1 MLIVGKNDFKLA
13 PVVQNDPNGGGL
25 YFLNIVKRTYAIK
38 DDIGSLE
45 AIPEEEQP
53 DIVGANS
60 YKDDYGRSQ
69 KYPGDSGACKQLVD
83 VIINGCAF
91 APEGEAVEELDV
103 TINIAGKHKTLR
115 VFGNR
120 HWERNEAG
128 GVDISATQPFTT
140 MPIRWEKAFG
150 SLSNRWNPLGMG
162 SEKDH
167 ETDPED
173 PLFSLP
179 NVENPEDLLTQFGQK
194 VRPVGFSAIP
204 EAWEPRRSFFGTR
217 SAYWSS
223 FRAPLPPKDQDLR
236 YLNAAPED
244 QQFGDLIGNEIIILT
259 NMHERFSEM
268 AIKLPDSKPRLFYVP
283 RKRPV
288 DLQDTELDLQDTEL
302 DLQDT
307 ELIETYLKL
316 DTVVI
321 DLNEKFL
328 TLVWKGKLE
337 SQINVLDTFLYM
349 YGVEDSCEP
358 SKSIGEIQRKFEEE
372 IVALEWAREMIDEN
386 PEKKIN
392 KVVSDVTDQIVKT
405 LKELKAE
412 PALISLL
419 ASTATLDEKE
429 KMLRAEFD
437 NLKESLEKD
446 LMKQKEKIRSWG
458 NAPSTNF
465 EETN

>member
-1 MLIVGKNDFKLA
+1 M
-13 PVVQNDPNGGGL
+13 
-25 YFLNIVKRTYAIK
+25 FL
-38 DDIGSLE
+38 
-45 AIPEEEQP
+45 
-53 DIVGANS
+53 
-60 YKDDYGRSQ
+60 
-69 KYPGDSGACKQLVD
+69 
-83 VIINGCAF
+83 
-91 APEGEAVEELDV
+91 
-103 TINIAGKHKTLR
+103 
-115 VFGNR
+115 
-120 HWERNEAG
+120 
-128 GVDISATQPFTT
+128 
-140 MPIRWEKAFG
+140 
-150 SLSNRWNPLGMG
+150 
-162 SEKDH
+162 
-167 ETDPED
+167 
-173 PLFSLP
+173 
-179 NVENPEDLLTQFGQK
+179 
-194 VRPVGFSAIP
+194 
-204 EAWEPRRSFFGTR
+204 
-217 SAYWSS
+217 
-223 FRAPLPPKDQDLR
+223 
-236 YLNAAPED
+236 
-244 QQFGDLIGNEIIILT
+244 
-259 NMHERFSEM
+259 
-268 AIKLPDSKPRLFYVP
+268 

-288 DLQDTELDLQDTEL
+288 DLQDTEL

-316 DTVVI
+316 DTIVI

-405 LKELKAE
+405 LKELKAD